1 MNRPAVGL
9 VVAIN
14 HVVRREDEWFDEP
27 DELDRVAGA
36 LAAIDRIEDPVEAAA
51 VLAFRVTRAQAFAE
65 GNKRTALLVARWVL
79 DRNGLEGAAFLPLT
93 IVRWVRCLS
102 KRQAVRTSVLTLSRF
117 YCPAGSDKDRPSGLR
132 SPS

>member
-1 MNRPAVGL
+1 LNRPTVGL

-51 VLAFRVTRAQAFAE
+51 VLAFRVARAQAFAE

-79 DRNGLEGAAFLPLT
+79 DRNGLEGAAFLRPDDREMGALLVKAASGQDVGADFVAPL
-93 IVRWVRCLS
+93 
-102 KRQAVRTSVLTLSRF
+102 LSR
-117 YCPAGSDKDRPSGLR
+117 R
-132 SPS
+132 